1 MHELSIALSL
11 VDGVLA
17 EVRRQGDVHVE
28 AVHLKL
34 GVFSGV
40 DRSALEL
47 SYGVA
52 CEDTPLA
59 GSRLII
65 EEVPILMHCPN
76 CGGKRTVRSAQQ
88 LCCPDCQTPAEE
100 ILQGQELEITA
111 LEVSV

>member
-17 EVRRQGDVHVE
+17 EVKRQGDVHVE

-40 DRSALEL
+40 DKNALEF
-47 SYGVA
+47 SYGIA
-52 CEDTPLA
+52 CEDTPLQ

-65 EEVPILMHCPN
+65 EEVPILMLCPT
-76 CGGKRTVRSAQQ
+76 CGGERTLPSAQQ
-88 LCCPDCQTPAEE
+88 LCCPDCQTPAKE
-100 ILQGQELEITA
+100 ILHGQELEITA

>member
-11 VDGVLA
+11 VDGVLE
-17 EVRRQGDVHVE
+17 EVKRQGDFHVE

-40 DRSALEL
+40 DKSALEF

-52 CEDTPLA
+52 CEGTPLE

-65 EEVPILMHCPN
+65 EEVPILMLCPT
-76 CGGKRTVRSAQQ
+76 CGGERTVPSIQQ
-88 LCCPDCQTPAEE
+88 LCCPDCQTPANE
-100 ILQGQELEITA
+100 ILRGQELEITA
-111 LEVSV
+111 LEVSA

>member
-17 EVRRQGDVHVE
+17 EVTRQGDVQVE

-40 DRSALEL
+40 DKNALEFA
-47 SYGVA
+47 YGIA
-52 CEDTPLA
+52 CEDTPLQ

-65 EEVPILMHCPN
+65 EEVPILMLCPT
-76 CGGKRTVRSAQQ
+76 CGGERTVPSAQQ

-100 ILQGQELEITA
+100 ILHGQELEITA
-111 LEVSV
+111 LEVSI